1 MADNKQFY
9 ENFYNGNEEF
19 KANFPSMDAFEGYV
33 DGNSDVLSH
42 LEDIYPLTAKPTI
55 DPIEDPVKKKDG
67 STSILNL
74 GGSPIEPP
82 RTFENSPYMG
92 EEDQNPEYKLGDLFK
107 SKKKVKVETPFENVD
122 PYEAFKIN
130 SDKFNQSSNKFNE
143 EVSVKSADEVIG
155 NTLSAIPEAIK
166 NVTEGALGLIGS
178 MNKTNA
184 IGPLA
189 LTASQGLG
197 QLQRQETV
205 SDKKLRDASLVP
217 NADETAFQKNA
228 EYLLRG
234 NAEKTYVEEDR
245 PGLYTIQKDFIDGK
259 EVELGKQYN
268 EKEIMSLSMPKS
280 VAAALPGEKEVEYD
294 LIPNIEK
301 VEKYATDLYLPAMGY
316 SEIQIQKMTPEK
328 LLEIK
333 ATPSFMKFLNVTKS
347 TVEDGILSIQIQKEV
362 DSEAKKLYNNIPEV
376 QKNGISG
383 LGEAVTSVVIP
394 KIKMSQ
400 QIIQSRSDKAYNQ
413 IMTDYT
419 SAVDLINTGME
430 QVLFN
435 FQQKFNYNPETNQF
449 MVRDEA
455 EFNLLQAEQQDLLN
469 LFKTKN
475 AELYNLQIES
485 GLRIKQEVNKI
496 SREETDKLNSEIKE
510 LTGGMDHQKQI
521 AKLYEKAEKKVRERR
536 AQEEDINYQGMSQ
549 LKASGYS
556 IMGGFGKMLE
566 LFTGGPSKTSY
577 LLQMQSE
584 LAATYELENGPSVV
598 QKKLV
603 IGTDGKEREE
613 TDEEWSKRAFTTWEG
628 FKDLVENSSVSF
640 LKQAPAT
647 GTGMALTIITKNP
660 TLGATWGGLTD
671 TAMET
676 DETAKQVIREGGTMA
691 QVNMAVSQ
699 KFAAQTR
706 LWHTYFLENALMLPE
721 AKIKNMN
728 DALSAF
734 GKTYVKEV
742 ASEVFLQENNQ
753 NRDTEAA
760 VANVMGRTYDKSYVD
775 VLKESGFSTA
785 VEVAATSGGMTFA
798 STATNAYGQLKR
810 EKIMNET
817 LNSLGKRGLASHIVN
832 ITQDLGAQAGMDMAS
847 RMNIMGQLD
856 DSEMK
861 NISTTIQRL
870 AEFSTI
876 AEETFGGDRA
886 MQIAYVGKMGEKADL
901 LEEKAKAQT
910 DEKKAAIDQKIAAIT
925 TQLKDM
931 NENKQ
936 DLVTL
941 VNPSS
946 NRIVYSATAEDFKND
961 LDKNA
966 TFRSKVGKALADA
979 YLDLKTDNESI
990 NSFVNELAQSTIKRA
1005 NWFNGFSRLVQE
1017 RTQAK
1022 MQAQKDREA
1031 GKENTPT
1038 EKQIDEEF
1046 QNKIN
1051 QFTKDNAVQEQT
1063 AGQVPVQPETR
1074 TSQEMEQGE
1083 SQAKPQGSAQAQINV
1098 PKEVVGTRIS
1108 ASAEN
1113 TVNALMDDNTKNAK
1127 VFKIVEDAKKLL
1139 PLLKSLFADGDI
1151 VIHTTEESFAKENNG
1166 DFESDGVFNPET
1178 KTIHI
1183 NLGDPSKIEN
1193 DLVVA
1198 HEITHAILL
1207 KTFGLVEKKDTSG
1220 NVLRD
1225 NTGKIIYED
1234 NFTALNTLKDAISNV
1249 VGNRAKALNLF
1260 ASNPS
1265 YNQNESAEEFLAQ
1278 LGAMLSDL
1286 DTPLKQNMA
1295 QRIMSTIAE
1304 VVKFLTGKDILT
1316 NYTDQ
1321 KKALEYFNYIGKKI
1335 RLGEQFDES
1344 SFVQADNGFMVP
1356 VNLSVE
1362 DIQSGNL
1369 EPGTMLGMFKRSNR
1383 LSPVLDQ
1390 FTKREGTANI
1400 ALDLPVATLAQKIK
1414 DHDGAVLLIMSDNT
1428 GFFIGEDGKFVAGG
1442 LGYMAIADNVKNGI
1456 GFASVNLGTVKTTM
1470 TNAAACN
1477 NGKPVLVLINVSAPQ
1492 AALGNFYAAE
1502 YAFNGAQ
1509 SLITSDKLNEQFKK
1523 GLIDYVT
1530 NRAELLYNF
1539 GSSADVKLAKKANA
1553 ENNFQV
1559 YNAYIEKFKGIAL
1572 EKFAK
1577 KIENI
1582 DFRTQQGVKTILDY
1596 LVDPKNPFSFRQR
1609 LIEGILTPTAETKT
1623 NKSTPFIKQMLSDG
1637 GFNQYDFHKKTGE
1650 PLLVEDDRL
1659 ANNDWG
1665 YVVSGFTL
1673 DPSANWQDLQSK
1685 GITHPQFNAK
1695 VPGYD
1700 HFLLDGIYDTNKNF
1714 TNAMKIGAPS
1724 VAQMASQ
1731 GIQPGTRTTAK
1742 GATAEERREILL
1754 STKITKRSARSAQAQ
1769 REVVGALADQFAKR
1783 LGTGY
1788 EFFYDQMGPL
1798 WRRDQTGKLFINEA
1812 KSKVET
1818 PIYAYTGIFLEMIK
1832 NDNMPLYANLMKD
1845 LFKQDEFK
1853 NLFIDNYVNEFD
1865 KENREFHRKGI
1876 TEALKNKTLLNDMS
1890 GYTLPSDVLERTLLE
1905 IIGKN
1910 VAGQYD
1916 LKSGIYIALKQL
1928 WDAVNKILKGTYKI
1942 NDIISEGSPI
1952 WYVSDLLANP
1962 EISFERAGVLDNF
1975 YKTAVSDKLADKSYY
1990 FDPAIA
1996 SLEALP
2002 LSDGMQIV
2010 ITSAGEGQIGI
2021 PTTQEQIDTI
2031 QAQRIELVKKG
2042 LRRPEFTN
2050 KIKDVYRFVSE
2061 NSTASDPTL
2070 AGEEQE
2076 KLLQKAYVDG
2086 IIEIDELDIIKKLCK
2101 ATLIF
2106 GENESTTD
2114 IKLAL
2119 EVLSHYVGRDMIY
2132 NALINSAYGTEEF
2145 IDEVRIND
2153 NERNAA
2159 NALYGVDLKPVA
2171 TIKNAVFDKIKTYLS
2186 ETGQSYLSYLLDD
2199 VQYTNNNGLPISAEE
2214 VAGLKKALVDFS
2226 KIPNRVNPYQN
2237 LNETSRNGTFTFM
2250 KPVEENGQ
2258 KTLEPSEMIVIA
2270 DINLSYVGPGKSV
2283 RIAFKEVGGNYS
2295 DLLNFGG
2302 ASIGVINKVIATVTG
2317 LYPETDV
2324 RQITYSP
2331 VEDQAGKSIRLKLYN
2346 KLIQR
2351 MFGDFYL
2358 HEKSENRT
2366 VIDLPSFTAKVA
2378 TGMGVEPM
2386 FNRMEEEDID
2396 SAYSLPNK
2404 KSKRSQ
2410 RTADDFEKINSDYT
2424 RFESLG
2430 QSKEQ
2435 ILANLFI
2442 KYGHESMRTSA
2453 FRDDFAN
2460 FYDKYVSDAA
2470 VNAWSKYKLNWNTR
2484 QDGITAFVDE
2494 NMLTMSIA
2502 SLVEKLR
2509 KGVKFYNINEELVLE
2524 STSTALAGETAQPI
2538 GNYPTETYTFTDSEI
2553 YQSLFNMGIS
2563 QKALDILFGGEFRKT
2578 IDNLVSDPLFD
2589 STVKQG
2595 LKDDARSYKLTLTM
2609 DELAERASTL
2619 GMMDG
2624 RAIIEYLNKNLGI
2637 DNPTLPAL
2645 KYLVDKIN
2653 KARNLNEVGDI
2664 MNDAMNLADIND
2676 VQAISEL
2683 GTFAGRVLRILKD
2696 LKKDPSVAILEQMQR
2711 DGRRYSPAFEQHI
2724 KDTSKRLND
2733 AVATF
2738 EKSRKKFF
2746 KDFTD
2751 ANGKA
2756 MFDAEQQLDKAE
2768 YEWAKIMADPRVS
2781 YRFFTEVLNAFNQRS
2796 LLGLPTVVMSAFSN
2810 AEVLNRKYNFL
2821 GGYARFITDRL
2832 LPSKVSGVNL
2842 YTQLAPFTKDNWN
2855 NLKMSFEMTHQKS
2868 WNQIKKNVKYGQM
2881 PDVQSSRFY
2890 DSAASVN
2897 VIRDA
2902 QNFTN
2907 FVKTAFQKYAG
2918 KTEFTTEEMAD
2929 TLQAMMIEQ
2938 ESTGKLI
2945 FADGKNYSI
2954 AGSMLRAFFPT
2965 NIQGEVTA
2973 RLMPLGM
2980 DRYASNA
2987 IAMRSLLD
2995 YTVLR
3000 QKMDVAGLP
3009 LGVIKELER
3018 RGSMITGRVPFVNE
3032 VPSFLP
3038 GGNAELEFRNM
3049 AMLMQA
3055 IFRGEDSPFTREGMR
3070 DTFYAD
3076 NFITGGAT
3084 FGNKRTAFGIKGD
3097 IVGGIRKGVRKTM
3110 MATYINALEAK
3121 SKGNKL
3127 GYTGYMTGNAVAQ
3140 AANLA
3145 QGSIFPFIKVPS
3157 NIMIQL
3163 LTKINMTGASVNAVW
3178 QSLAYGQQISEFNK
3192 KYGTKMNEAN
3202 TIMSS
3207 NDKDQIVQMRELMKG
3222 PQKIQFEKDLA
3233 ELFSQRKRMVNAA
3246 ADIPMAY
3253 TFNVVT
3259 GFIAGAGALLASDD
3273 DPDKMKMMR
3282 ELQITKN
3289 DFNVSYFLDYCK
3301 AKMENRNLTP
3311 EEFFRKRG
3319 GWFINSEKA
3328 KEGQKAD
3335 YYMNI
3340 TNFGTYLGYG
3350 IGYAANLLNAKKLIN
3365 SEANEKAE
3373 GFNQQFDAGVVYK
3386 SLFGTV
3392 FRQTPS
3398 VKTVEDL
3405 VTAMNDK
3412 SMDGKKGEQFLGNLL
3427 ATSGAFLA
3435 PSLLGKPYST
3445 GLGEVS
3451 QSGFEIE
3458 TSKEDFS
3465 LGKEWLN
3472 AHLRLS
3478 RNGILF
3484 PGALRSE
3491 FYKDEIGLFGEDLS
3505 MRKTVSEPTTLS
3517 SYLESTVNF
3526 FSLRKGTMVD
3536 PGLYG
3541 EESSKHSAVR
3551 QFVIESSF
3559 LADVYRNMGGDA
3571 GQYWKIF
3578 NRFRPNS
3585 FVLTDTPDSVITG
3598 LDLDKPFKL
3607 PNDIRRDELRILGDY
3622 MFKAMQDFKDGSGR
3636 NVNEIAQ
3643 LVKGAE
3649 TEEEARNYIEQFFTE
3664 LNTTFTTAETS
3675 YKEDFLT
3682 NRAQSI
3688 IKTMQNRG
3696 VITEGEM
3703 KILEKT
3709 YPESLTGVTIG
3720 TESPNWE
3727 PRYQDRA
3734 PRTYFEK
3741 KK

>member
-1 MADNKQFY
+1 
-9 ENFYNGNEEF
+9 
-19 KANFPSMDAFEGYV
+19 
-33 DGNSDVLSH
+33 
-42 LEDIYPLTAKPTI
+42 
-55 DPIEDPVKKKDG
+55 
-67 STSILNL
+67 
-74 GGSPIEPP
+74 
-82 RTFENSPYMG
+82 
-92 EEDQNPEYKLGDLFK
+92 
-107 SKKKVKVETPFENVD
+107 
-122 PYEAFKIN
+122 
-130 SDKFNQSSNKFNE
+130 
-143 EVSVKSADEVIG
+143 
-155 NTLSAIPEAIK
+155 
-166 NVTEGALGLIGS
+166 
-178 MNKTNA
+178 
-184 IGPLA
+184 
-189 LTASQGLG
+189 
-197 QLQRQETV
+197 
-205 SDKKLRDASLVP
+205 
-217 NADETAFQKNA
+217 
-228 EYLLRG
+228 
-234 NAEKTYVEEDR
+234 
-245 PGLYTIQKDFIDGK
+245 
-259 EVELGKQYN
+259 
-268 EKEIMSLSMPKS
+268 
-280 VAAALPGEKEVEYD
+280 
-294 LIPNIEK
+294 
-301 VEKYATDLYLPAMGY
+301 
-316 SEIQIQKMTPEK
+316 
-328 LLEIK
+328 
-333 ATPSFMKFLNVTKS
+333 
-347 TVEDGILSIQIQKEV
+347 
-362 DSEAKKLYNNIPEV
+362 
-376 QKNGISG
+376 
-383 LGEAVTSVVIP
+383 
-394 KIKMSQ
+394 
-400 QIIQSRSDKAYNQ
+400 
-413 IMTDYT
+413 
-419 SAVDLINTGME
+419 
-430 QVLFN
+430 
-435 FQQKFNYNPETNQF
+435 
-449 MVRDEA
+449 
-455 EFNLLQAEQQDLLN
+455 
-469 LFKTKN
+469 
-475 AELYNLQIES
+475 
-485 GLRIKQEVNKI
+485 
-496 SREETDKLNSEIKE
+496 
-510 LTGGMDHQKQI
+510 
-521 AKLYEKAEKKVRERR
+521 
-536 AQEEDINYQGMSQ
+536 
-549 LKASGYS
+549 
-556 IMGGFGKMLE
+556 
-566 LFTGGPSKTSY
+566 
-577 LLQMQSE
+577 
-584 LAATYELENGPSVV
+584 
-598 QKKLV
+598 
-603 IGTDGKEREE
+603 
-613 TDEEWSKRAFTTWEG
+613 
-628 FKDLVENSSVSF
+628 
-640 LKQAPAT
+640 
-647 GTGMALTIITKNP
+647 MALTIITKNP

-721 AKIKNMN
+721 AKIKNIN
-728 DALSAF
+728 DALSSF
-734 GKTYVKEV
+734 GKTYIKEV

-760 VANVMGRTYDKSYVD
+760 VANVMGRAYDKSYVD

-798 STATNAYGQLKR
+798 STAKNAYGQLKR

-886 MQIAYVGKMGEKADL
+886 MQIAYVSKMGEKADL
-901 LEEKAKAQT
+901 IEEKAKAQT
-910 DEKKAAIDQKIAAIT
+910 DEKEFAIRQKIAAID

-941 VNPSS
+941 VNPIS

-961 LDKNA
+961 LNKNA
-966 TFRSKVGKALADA
+966 TFRTKVGRALADA
-979 YLDLKTDNESI
+979 YLDLKTDNELI
-990 NSFVNELAQSTIKRA
+990 NLFVNDLAQSTIKRT

-1022 MQAQKDREA
+1022 IQAQKDREA
-1031 GKENTPT
+1031 GKVNTPT
-1038 EKQIDEEF
+1038 EQEIDQEF

-1051 QFTKDNAVQEQT
+1051 QFTKDNAVQEQST
-1063 AGQVPVQPETR
+1063 SQVPLQPETR
-1074 TSQEMEQGE
+1074 TGQEMGQGKSE
-1083 SQAKPQGSAQAQINV
+1083 SKTQVTTEEGK
-1098 PKEVVGTRIS
+1098 KEVKGDTSKSLRKEYGDIILPKNIINKLRSSFRISDPESFLNNILTAISKGELTGIADEIDNYIEQRVYAEGGLTTNELVNLILMNSSDEFLEKNNLYDFKTVFDYINAIGSNVDIRMFFYNEYTKTQVAPQEAVETSIS
-1108 ASAEN
+1108 ASAED
-1113 TVNALMDDNTKNAK
+1113 TINALMDQNRKNAK

-1207 KTFGLVEKKDTSG
+1207 KTFGLVEKKDASG

-1225 NTGKIIYED
+1225 NKGKIIYED

-1265 YNQNESAEEFLAQ
+1265 YSQDQTAEEFLAQ

-1356 VNLSVE
+1356 INLSVE

-1383 LSPVLDQ
+1383 LSPVLEQ
-1390 FTKREGTANI
+1390 FTKREGVANI
-1400 ALDLPVATLAQKIK
+1400 ALNLPVASLAKKIK

-1442 LGYMAIADNVKNGI
+1442 LGYMAIAENVKNGI

-1477 NGKPVLVLINVSAPQ
+1477 NGKPVLVLINVSAPK

-1509 SLITSDKLNEQFKK
+1509 TLITSDKVNEQFKK
-1523 GLIDYVT
+1523 GLVDYVT

-1539 GSSADVKLAKKANA
+1539 GSSADVKLAKKANK

-1559 YNAYIEKFKGIAL
+1559 YNAYIDKFKAIAL

-1577 KIENI
+1577 KIENV
-1582 DFRTQQGVKTILDY
+1582 DFRTQQGVKTMLDY
-1596 LVDPKNPFSFRQR
+1596 LIDPKNPFSFRQT
-1609 LIEGILTPTAETKT
+1609 LIDGMLIPTAETRT
-1623 NKSTPFIKQMLSDG
+1623 NKNTAFIKQMLADG

-1673 DPSANWQDLQSK
+1673 DPSANWQELQSK

-1714 TNAMKIGAPS
+1714 TDSMKIGKPS

-1742 GATAEERREILL
+1742 GATAEERRETLL

-1769 REVVGALADQFAKR
+1769 REIVGALADQFAKR

-1845 LFKQDEFK
+1845 LVKQDEFK
-1853 NLFIDNYVNEFD
+1853 NLFIDNFVNEFD
-1865 KENREFHRKGI
+1865 QENREFHRKNI
-1876 TEALKNKTLLNDMS
+1876 TEALKNKTFLNDAS
-1890 GYTLPSDVLERTLLE
+1890 GYTLPVDVLQNTLLE

-1928 WDAVNKILKGTYKI
+1928 WDAINKVFKSMNPTYKI
-1942 NDIISEGSPI
+1942 NDISKDSPI
-1952 WYVSDLLANP
+1952 WFVSDLLANP
-1962 EISFERAGVLDNF
+1962 EVSFEKSDVLDKF
-1975 YKTAVSDKLADKSYY
+1975 YKTAISNKLAEKDYY
-1990 FDPAIA
+1990 FDPAIK
-1996 SLEALP
+1996 SLETLP
-2002 LSDGMQIV
+2002 LTEGMQV
-2010 ITSAGEGQIGI
+2010 VMLGSGEGQIGI
-2021 PTTQEQIDTI
+2021 IPTQEEIDTI
-2031 QAQRIELVKKG
+2031 QAQRDKLIDMG
-2042 LRRPEFTN
+2042 LRRPEFVN
-2050 KIKDVYRFVSE
+2050 KIKDVYKFIKE
-2061 NSTASDPTL
+2061 NSTASDPIL

-2076 KLLQKAYVDG
+2076 KLLQKAYIDG

-2106 GENESTTD
+2106 GENESTSN

-2119 EVLSHYVGRDMIY
+2119 EVLSQYIGRDMIY
-2132 NALINSAYGTEEF
+2132 NALVNSAYDTEEF
-2145 IDEVRIND
+2145 IDEARIND
-2153 NERNAA
+2153 NVRNAV

-2171 TIKNAVFDKIKTYLS
+2171 TIRSAVFDKIMPYLIENS
-2186 ETGQSYLSYLLDD
+2186 ESNLRKLLLE
-2199 VQYTNNNGLPISAEE
+2199 VQYTNNNGVSISSEE
-2214 VAGLKKALVDFS
+2214 ITELKKAITDVS
-2226 KIPNRVNPYQN
+2226 SIPAKPNSYEN
-2237 LNETSRNGTFTFM
+2237 LNVNSRSGTFTFM

-2258 KTLEPSEMIVIA
+2258 KTLEPSEMIVSA
-2270 DINLSYVGPGKSV
+2270 DINGGRFFADGGKSV
-2283 RIAFKEVGGNYS
+2283 SVSFKEVGGDYQ

-2302 ASIGVINKVIATVTG
+2302 ATMGVINKVIATVHS
-2317 LYPETDV
+2317 LYPETNV
-2324 RQITYSP
+2324 RQLTFSP
-2331 VEDQAGKSIRLKLYN
+2331 VSDAKEIRLNLYN
-2346 KLIQR
+2346 LMLKR
-2351 MFGDFYL
+2351 MYGDFYV
-2358 HEKSENRT
+2358 HDEKENRV

-2378 TGMGVEPM
+2378 TQMGVEPM
-2386 FNRMEEEDID
+2386 FNSMEQEDID
-2396 SAYSLPNK
+2396 SAHSLPNK

-2410 RTADDFEKINSDYT
+2410 RTADDFEKINSDHA

-2502 SLVEKLR
+2502 TLVEKLR
-2509 KGVKFYNINEELVLE
+2509 TGVKFYNINEELVLE
-2524 STSTALAGETAQPI
+2524 STSTALAGETAQPF

-2664 MNDAMNLADIND
+2664 MNDAMTLADVND

-2696 LKKDPSVAILEQMQR
+2696 LKKDPSEAVLDQMQR

-2724 KDTSKRLND
+2724 KDTAKRLND
-2733 AVATF
+2733 SVAAF

-2756 MFDAEQQLDKAE
+2756 MFDAEQQMDKAE

-2781 YRFFTEVLNAFNQRS
+2781 YRFFTEVLNVFNQRA

-2810 AEVLNRKYNFL
+2810 AEVLARKYNFL
-2821 GGYARFITDRL
+2821 GGYVRFITDRL
-2832 LPSKVSGVNL
+2832 LPSKVGGVNL

-2945 FADGKNYSI
+2945 FADGKAYSI
-2954 AGSMLRAFFPT
+2954 AGSILRAFFPS
-2965 NIQGEVTA
+2965 NIQGEITA

-2980 DRYASNA
+2980 DRYAANA

-3032 VPSFLP
+3032 KSVPLPGGSMVTGNYLVNEVPSFLP
-3038 GGNAELEFRNM
+3038 GGDAELEFRNM

-3084 FGNKRTAFGIKGD
+3084 FGNRRTAFGIKGD
-3097 IVGGIRKGVRKTM
+3097 IVGGIRKGIRKTM
-3110 MATYINALEAK
+3110 MATYVNALEAK

-3127 GYTGYMTGNAVAQ
+3127 GYTGYMAGNAVAQ

-3178 QSLAYGQQISEFNK
+3178 QSLAYGQQIIEFNK

-3253 TFNVVT
+3253 AFNVVT

-3282 ELQITKN
+3282 ELQINKN

-3301 AKMENRNLTP
+3301 AKLENRNLTP

-3350 IGYAANLLNAKKLIN
+3350 IGYATNLFNAQKLIN
-3365 SEANEKAE
+3365 SEANEKTE

-3405 VTAMNDK
+3405 VVAMNDK

-3536 PGLYG
+3536 PGVYG

-3551 QFVIESSF
+3551 QFVIDSSF

-3636 NVNEIAQ
+3636 NVNDVAQ
-3643 LVKGAE
+3643 LVKGAD

-3688 IKTMQNRG
+3688 IKTMQSRG
-3696 VITEGEM
+3696 VLTEGEM

-3720 TESPNWE
+3720 TESPTWE
-3727 PRYQDRA
+3727 ARYKDRA